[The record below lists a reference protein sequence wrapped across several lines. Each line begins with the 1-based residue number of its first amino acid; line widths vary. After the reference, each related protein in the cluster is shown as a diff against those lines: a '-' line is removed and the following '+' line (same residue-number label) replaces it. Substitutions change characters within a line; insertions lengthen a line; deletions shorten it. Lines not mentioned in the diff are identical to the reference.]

1 VTTIVVGCASR
12 KILRTILNE
21 VRAMG
26 ARLDELTAKVTA
38 NSAVVD
44 SAVEL
49 LNGLKERLDAAIASG
64 DPAEL
69 EALSASL
76 GADTAEL
83 AAAVA
88 ANTPAE

>member
-26 ARLDELTAKVTA
+26 ARIDELAAKVAA
-38 NSAVVD
+38 NTVVVD